1 MSSEPFSPNP
11 VSSEP
16 SSNARLMAAL
26 SYPLFPIVSIIVL
39 LMEDHK
45 NNPFERYHAIQA
57 LGAGVGVWVAVM
69 VLSLIFS
76 VTVILACLAPVLW
89 LVAFVPFLWWGYQA
103 YQGKMFDVPVVTDLM
118 KKQNWL

>member
-26 SYPLFPIVSIIVL
+26 CYPLFPIVSIILL

-57 LGAGVGVWVAVM
+57 LGAGVVIWVVVFILSM
-69 VLSLIFS
+69 VLSI
-76 VTVILACLAPVLW
+76 TVILACLGILLPIAA
-89 LVAFVPFLWWGYQA
+89 LVAMLWWGYQA
-103 YQGKMFDVPVVTDLM
+103 YQGKMFEVPVVTKLM